1 MAKVVVSAAIVI
13 ALTLASERLG
23 PRMGGLIAATPQLSV
38 LALIFLSIEQGR
50 AFAAES
56 AFWTIPGM
64 CATIPVYFAYLVA
77 TSRFREPRLASIAFG
92 AVASVIAFAVS
103 VGLLSALHLPRVAVV
118 PFAAV
123 VCFISARL
131 VRRLPD
137 TACITPV
144 RTSAARLVARAAA
157 SALVVIAVTAA
168 AEALGPR
175 WSGLILGF
183 PANSLPVMAIL
194 HFHYGR
200 DAIRPIV
207 KIWPVGAFG
216 ICLFNVAAWL
226 ATVRFG
232 VTTAIALGYAVDLAY
247 LAVLTSAHRRLACG
261 IARAGHALRTR
272 RSIERAHRTVEGQ
285 RFGPRDERGSG
296 DGGDR
301 FA

>member
-1 MAKVVVSAAIVI
+1 MTPAPLMAKIVVSAAIVI
-13 ALTLASERLG
+13 AVTLAAERLG
-23 PRMGGLIAATPQLSV
+23 PRIGGLIAATPQLSV
-38 LALIFLSIEQGR
+38 VGLIFLSIEQGR

-64 CATIPVYFAYLVA
+64 CATIPVYLAYLAA
-77 TSRFREPRLASIAFG
+77 TSRLREPRLASIAAG
-92 AVASVIAFAVS
+92 GLASVTAFAVS
-103 VGLLSALHLPRVAVV
+103 VGLLSALHLARVTVV

-123 VCFISARL
+123 VCFVSARL

-137 TACITPV
+137 TASITPV
-144 RTSAARLVARAAA
+144 RTSGARLGARVGV

-175 WSGLILGF
+175 WSGLVLGF

-200 DAIRPIV
+200 EAILPIV
-207 KIWPVGAFG
+207 KIWPAGAFG
-216 ICLFNVAAWL
+216 NCLFNLAAWM

-247 LAVLTSAHRRLACG
+247 LAALTWAHRPGLAQCDVTDTPG
-261 IARAGHALRTR
+261 R
-272 RSIERAHRTVEGQ
+272 R
-285 RFGPRDERGSG
+285 P
-296 DGGDR
+296 
-301 FA
+301 